1 MRLLRPR
8 ERFGLQTDW
17 KTQAERSNTLALR
30 IIVWIALK
38 LGRRVARLVLLPITL
53 YFWATSPKARLS
65 SNQYLR
71 RVEKFSGR
79 PANSLSSLKHIHAF
93 ASTLLDRVYM
103 LTGQTKYFDTR
114 TENFFQMKKVHN
126 QKVGGI
132 FVGAHIGS
140 FEALRV
146 LGTRDPNTHELLPDL
161 TVRMAMYA
169 ENARKITTMLEA
181 ISPDSGKFIISL
193 GHPDAMLQIQST
205 IDKGEFVGMLAD
217 RHLDKTGCESI
228 SFLGESAL
236 FPTGPFR
243 LAMVLK
249 RPVYLMFGLYYGA
262 NRYEVHFD
270 ELALPPMPLTGGRA
284 AQLRLWQT
292 DYVKKLEEFCS
303 KAPYCWFNFFDFWVD
318 E

>member
-1 MRLLRPR
+1 
-8 ERFGLQTDW
+8 LQTDW
-17 KTQAERSNTLALR
+17 KQEGERSNALALKV
-30 IIVWIALK
+30 IVWICLR
-38 LGRRVARLVLLPITL
+38 LGRVVARWVLLLITL
-53 YFWATSPKARLS
+53 YFWCTSPKARAA

-71 RVEKFSGR
+71 KVEAFTGR
-79 PANSLSSLKHIHAF
+79 APNSLSSLKHIHCF
-93 ASTLLDRVYM
+93 ASISLDRVFM
-103 LTGQTKYFDTR
+103 LTGQTRYFDTR
-114 TENFFQMKKVHN
+114 TENFFQMKKVHD

-146 LGTRDPNTHELLPDL
+146 LGTRDPVTHEKLPDL

-169 ENARKITTMLEA
+169 ENARKIGAILEA
-181 ISPDSGKFIISL
+181 INPESSKFIISL
-193 GHPDAMLQIQST
+193 GHPDAMLQIQDT

-217 RHLDKTGCESI
+217 RHLDKTGCEKI
-228 SFLGESAL
+228 SFLGESAI

-249 RPVYLMFGLYYGA
+249 RPVYLMFGLYLGS

-270 ELALPPMPLTGGRA
+270 ELPLPSMPAQGGRT
-284 AQLRLWQT
+284 AQMRLWQEA
-292 DYVKKLEEFCS
+292 YVKKLEEFCTL
-303 KAPYCWFNFFDFWVD
+303 APYCWFNFFDFWAD